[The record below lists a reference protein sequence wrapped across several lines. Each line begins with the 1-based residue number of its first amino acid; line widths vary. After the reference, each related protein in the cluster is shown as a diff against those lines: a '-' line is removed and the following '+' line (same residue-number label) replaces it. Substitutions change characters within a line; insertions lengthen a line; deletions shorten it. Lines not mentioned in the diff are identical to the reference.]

1 MSNKSLWDACLS
13 FFEESLPPQQF
24 NSWIKPLGFE
34 LAGNK
39 ITLTAPNSFTLKLVQ
54 ERFLPEISKRAESYL
69 PSPPSFELRIGKKS
83 ATPAS
88 KSNVLAPDL
97 PVPESQTTVAKPQ
110 KNQNKLNPLLSFDNF
125 VTGKAN
131 QLAHSAA
138 IQVAEAPGTT
148 YNPLFIYGGVGLGK
162 THLIQGIG
170 NHIKSENSHAK
181 ICYVHATNYISDVV
195 RAFQT
200 KKFDEF
206 KQFYNSLDLLLIDDI
221 QFIAD
226 KPGTQ
231 QEFFYTLN
239 SLIDGHKQVVITCD
253 TFPKEIS
260 GMTPRLTSRFSW
272 GLTVAIE
279 PPGLEMRVAIL
290 LQKAAL
296 SNNPINWLASFFMIS
311 RMGRM
316 TWGICWPAPV
326 RPKSFLNC
334 SARPKF
340 TDKLWAVR
348 ELEGALKRIDA
359 YSRFHKK
366 IISVELAKEAL
377 KDLLAVQNKQVSMEN
392 IQKTVADFYRIKV
405 TDLLSKKR
413 NRVIARPRQIAMC
426 LARELTQLS
435 LPEIGSAFGDRDHT
449 TVMYACKT
457 IENLRNSDTALNADF
472 NLLNQ
477 TLRN

>member
-1 MSNKSLWDACLS
+1 MSDNKLWLSCLD
-13 FFEESLPPQQF
+13 FFQRSLPIQQF
-24 NSWIKPLGFE
+24 NSWIKPLSFE
-34 LAGNK
+34 LDGNK
-39 ITLTAPNSFTLKLVQ
+39 IILTAPNSFTLKVVQ
-54 ERFLPEISKRAESYL
+54 ERFIHDISTRAETFLSQT
-69 PSPPSFELRIGKKS
+69 PQIEFRVSNKIIIPNPIKS
-83 ATPAS
+83 TLVSKVS
-88 KSNVLAPDL
+88 KSTAIKHKV
-97 PVPESQTTVAKPQ
+97 Q

-131 QLAHSAA
+131 QLAHSSAM
-138 IQVAEAPGTT
+138 QVANSLGET

-162 THLIQGIG
+162 THLLQAIG
-170 NHIKSENSHAK
+170 NYFKNENSQAK
-181 ICYVHATNYISDVV
+181 ICYVHATNYISNVV
-195 RAFQT
+195 HAFQT

-239 SLIDGHKQVVITCD
+239 TLIDSHKQVVITCD

-272 GLTVAIE
+272 GLTVAID
-279 PPGLEMRVAIL
+279 PPEIEMRVAIL
-290 LQKAAL
+290 LKKAGA
-296 SNNPINWLASFFMIS
+296 SNIKITENVAFFI
-311 RMGRM
+311 
-316 TWGICWPAPV
+316 AKYV
-326 RPKSFLNC
+326 RSNI
-334 SARPKF
+334 
-340 TDKLWAVR
+340 R
-348 ELEGALKRIDA
+348 ELEGALKRVEA
-359 YSRFHKK
+359 FSKFHKK
-366 IISVELAKEAL
+366 VITIEVAKEAL
-377 KDLLAVQNKQVSMEN
+377 KDLLASQNKQVSIEN

-405 TDLLSKKR
+405 SDLLSKKR
-413 NRVIARPRQIAMC
+413 TRVIARPRQIAMC

-472 NLLNQ
+472 NSLNQ

>member
-1 MSNKSLWDACLS
+1 MPDNALWDSCLD
-13 FFEESLPPQQF
+13 FFKDSLPPQQF
-24 NSWIKPLGFE
+24 NSWIKPLAFE
-34 LAGNK
+34 MTGDQ
-39 ITLTAPNSFTLKLVQ
+39 ITLTAPNSFTMKVIQ
-54 ERFLPEISKRAESYL
+54 ERFLAEIAKRAESFL
-69 PSPPSFELRIGKKS
+69 STPPIFKLRIGEKS
-83 ATPAS
+83 IAPTTRTSPATIVDTLPTVTLPERRTH
-88 KSNVLAPDL
+88 KS
-97 PVPESQTTVAKPQ
+97 
-110 KNQNKLNPLLSFDNF
+110 QNKLNPLLSFENF

-131 QLAHSAA
+131 QLAHAAA
-138 IQVAEAPGTT
+138 IQVAETPGTT

-162 THLIQGIG
+162 THLLQAIG
-170 NHIKSENSHAK
+170 NHIKQENSHAK
-181 ICYVHATNYISDVV
+181 VCYVHATNYISDVV

-231 QEFFYTLN
+231 QEFFYILN
-239 SLIDGHKQVVITCD
+239 SLIDAHKQVVITCD

-272 GLTVAIE
+272 GLTVAVE
-279 PPGLEMRVAIL
+279 PPELEMRVAIL

-296 SNNPINWLASFFMIS
+296 SNNPINEDVAFFI
-311 RMGRM
+311 
-316 TWGICWPAPV
+316 AKHV
-326 RPKSFLNC
+326 RSN
-334 SARPKF
+334 
-340 TDKLWAVR
+340 VR

-359 YSRFHKK
+359 YSKFHKRV
-366 IISVELAKEAL
+366 ITIDLAKEAL
-377 KDLLAVQNKQVSMEN
+377 KDLLASQNKQVSIEN

-413 NRVIARPRQIAMC
+413 TRIIARPRQVAMC
-426 LARELTQLS
+426 LARELTQFS
-435 LPEIGSAFGDRDHT
+435 LPEIGSAFGGRDHT

-457 IENLRNSDTALNADF
+457 IESLRNQDAALNADF

-477 TLRN
+477 TLRS

>member
-1 MSNKSLWDACLS
+1 MTGKKLWDSCLH
-13 FFEESLPPQQF
+13 FFKDSLPPQQF
-24 NSWIKPLGFE
+24 NSWIKPLSFE
-34 LAGNK
+34 LKGDQ
-39 ITLTAPNSFTLKLVQ
+39 ITLTAPNSFTLKLIQ
-54 ERFLPEISKRAESYL
+54 DRFLPDITKLAEPFL
-69 PSPPSFELRIGKKS
+69 PGPPSFELRIGNKS
-83 ATPAS
+83 SALNLKVT
-88 KSNVLAPDL
+88 
-97 PVPESQTTVAKPQ
+97 PESTAKIILPTLKVQ
-110 KNQNKLNPLLSFDNF
+110 KSQNQINPLLSFDNF
-125 VTGKAN
+125 VIGKAN

-138 IQVAEAPGTT
+138 IQVADSPGTS

-162 THLIQGIG
+162 THLLQAIG
-170 NHIKSENSHAK
+170 NHIKQENTQAK
-181 ICYVHATNYISDVV
+181 LCYVHATNYISDVV

-296 SNNPINWLASFFMIS
+296 SNSPISEDVAFFI
-311 RMGRM
+311 
-316 TWGICWPAPV
+316 AKHV
-326 RPKSFLNC
+326 RSNI
-334 SARPKF
+334 
-340 TDKLWAVR
+340 R
-348 ELEGALKRIDA
+348 ELEGALKRVDA
-359 YSRFHKK
+359 FSRFHKRV
-366 IISVELAKEAL
+366 ISVELAKEAL
-377 KDLLAVQNKQVSMEN
+377 KDLLASQNKQVSIEN

-405 TDLLSKKR
+405 ADLLSKKR
-413 NRVIARPRQIAMC
+413 TRVITRPRQIAMC

-435 LPEIGSAFGDRDHT
+435 LPEVGAAFGGRDHT
-449 TVMYACKT
+449 TVMYACK
-457 IENLRNSDTALNADF
+457 IVENLRNSDTEFNADF

-477 TLRN
+477 TLRS

>member
-1 MSNKSLWDACLS
+1 MSDKTLWDSCLD
-13 FFEESLPPQQF
+13 FFEGSLPPQQF
-24 NSWIKPLGFE
+24 NSWIKPLAFE
-34 LAGNK
+34 IKGDQ

-54 ERFLPEISKRAESYL
+54 ERFLPEISRRAESFL
-69 PSPPSFELRIGKKS
+69 SGIPHFDLRIGKKS
-83 ATPAS
+83 SSLPGK
-88 KSNVLAPDL
+88 KS
-97 PVPESQTTVAKPQ
+97 PVTVTKSTETAQPSHKVQ
-110 KNQNKLNPLLSFDNF
+110 KNQSKLNPLLSFDNF

-138 IQVAEAPGTT
+138 IQVADSPGTI

-162 THLIQGIG
+162 THLLQAIG
-170 NHIKSENSHAK
+170 NHIRHEYPQSKV
-181 ICYVHATNYISDVV
+181 CYVHATNYISDVV

-231 QEFFYTLN
+231 QEFFYILN
-239 SLIDGHKQVVITCD
+239 SLIDSHKQVVISCD

-296 SNNPINWLASFFMIS
+296 SNNPISEEVAFFI
-311 RMGRM
+311 
-316 TWGICWPAPV
+316 AKNV
-326 RPKSFLNC
+326 RSNI
-334 SARPKF
+334 
-340 TDKLWAVR
+340 R
-348 ELEGALKRIDA
+348 ELEGALKRVDA
-359 YSRFHKK
+359 YSRFHNRAT
-366 IISVELAKEAL
+366 SVELAKEAL
-377 KDLLAVQNKQVSMEN
+377 KDLLASQNKQVSIEN

-405 TDLLSKKR
+405 SDLLSKKR
-413 NRVIARPRQIAMC
+413 TRVIARPRQIAMC
-426 LARELTQLS
+426 LARELTQFS
-435 LPEIGSAFGDRDHT
+435 LPEIGAAFGDRDHT

-457 IENLRNSDTALNADF
+457 IESLRNTDTSLNNDF
-472 NLLNQ
+472 NVLNQ

>member
-1 MSNKSLWDACLS
+1 MRDKTLWDSCLL
-13 FFEESLPPQQF
+13 FFEGTLTSQQF
-24 NSWIKPLGFE
+24 NSWIKPLNFE
-34 LAGNK
+34 IHGNQ
-39 ITLTAPNSFTLKLVQ
+39 ITLTAPNSFTLKIVQ
-54 ERFLPEISKRAESYL
+54 ERFLPEISKQAELFLSY
-69 PSPPSFELRIGKKS
+69 PPNFELRIGEKPLNS
-83 ATPAS
+83 SPST
-88 KSNVLAPDL
+88 L
-97 PVPESQTTVAKPQ
+97 PVAITNIVPSVSQLTLNKH
-110 KNQNKLNPLLSFDNF
+110 KNQNKLNPLLSFENF

-131 QLAHSAA
+131 QLAHAAA
-138 IQVAEAPGTT
+138 IQVAETPGTT

-162 THLIQGIG
+162 THLIQAIG
-170 NHIKSENSHAK
+170 NHIKLENAQAK

-226 KPGTQ
+226 KTGTQ

-272 GLTVAIE
+272 GLTVAVE

-290 LQKAAL
+290 LQKAAI
-296 SNNPINWLASFFMIS
+296 SNNPISEDVAFFIAKHIRS
-311 RMGRM
+311 N
-316 TWGICWPAPV
+316 I
-326 RPKSFLNC
+326 
-334 SARPKF
+334 
-340 TDKLWAVR
+340 R

-359 YSRFHKK
+359 YSRFHKRT
-366 IISVELAKEAL
+366 ISVELAKEAL
-377 KDLLAVQNKQVSMEN
+377 KDLLASQNKQISIEN

-413 NRVIARPRQIAMC
+413 TRLIARPRQIAMC

-435 LPEIGSAFGDRDHT
+435 LPEIGTAFGGRDHT

-457 IENLRNSDTALNADF
+457 IESLRNLDSSLNADF

>member
-1 MSNKSLWDACLS
+1 MADNTLWETCLQ
-13 FFEESLPPQQF
+13 FFEGSLPPQQF
-24 NSWIKPLGFE
+24 NSWIKPLAFE
-34 LAGNK
+34 INGDQ

-54 ERFLPEISKRAESYL
+54 ERFLPDISKQAESFL
-69 PSPPSFELRIGKKS
+69 SGPPSFELRIGKKTS
-83 ATPAS
+83 VP
-88 KSNVLAPDL
+88 LAPKKPALITD
-97 PVPESQTTVAKPQ
+97 TVSAIDISIPKIN
-110 KNQNKLNPLLSFDNF
+110 KGQNKLNPLLSFDNF

-138 IQVAEAPGTT
+138 IQVAETPGTT

-162 THLIQGIG
+162 THLIQAIG
-170 NHIKSENSHAK
+170 NHIKHENAHAK

-290 LQKAAL
+290 LQ
-296 SNNPINWLASFFMIS
+296 
-311 RMGRM
+311 
-316 TWGICWPAPV
+316 
-326 RPKSFLNC
+326 
-334 SARPKF
+334 
-340 TDKLWAVR
+340 
-348 ELEGALKRIDA
+348 
-359 YSRFHKK
+359 
-366 IISVELAKEAL
+366 
-377 KDLLAVQNKQVSMEN
+377 
-392 IQKTVADFYRIKV
+392 
-405 TDLLSKKR
+405 
-413 NRVIARPRQIAMC
+413 
-426 LARELTQLS
+426 
-435 LPEIGSAFGDRDHT
+435 
-449 TVMYACKT
+449 
-457 IENLRNSDTALNADF
+457 NL
-472 NLLNQ
+472 
-477 TLRN
+477 

>member
-1 MSNKSLWDACLS
+1 MSDNALWDSCLT
-13 FFEESLPPQQF
+13 FFENSLPPQQF
-24 NSWIKPLGFE
+24 NSWIKPLVFTID
-34 LAGNK
+34 GNH
-39 ITLTAPNSFTLKLVQ
+39 ITLAAPNSFTLKLVQ
-54 ERFLPEISKRAESYL
+54 ERFLPEISRMAESVL
-69 PSPPSFELRIGKKS
+69 SSPPSFELIIGKKTLGFAPRQS
-83 ATPAS
+83 IDTPSSPALS
-88 KSNVLAPDL
+88 VVAPKL
-97 PVPESQTTVAKPQ
+97 NKG
-110 KNQNKLNPLLSFDNF
+110 QNKINPLLTFDNF

-131 QLAHSAA
+131 QLANAAA
-138 IQVAEAPGTT
+138 IQVAEAPGVT
-148 YNPLFIYGGVGLGK
+148 YNPLFVYGGVGLGK
-162 THLIQGIG
+162 THLIQSIG
-170 NHIKSENSHAK
+170 NCVLQENPHAK
-181 ICYVHATNYISDVV
+181 VCYVHATNYISDVV

-239 SLIDGHKQVVITCD
+239 SLVEGHKQVVITCD

-296 SNNPINWLASFFMIS
+296 SNNPIGEDVAFFI
-311 RMGRM
+311 
-316 TWGICWPAPV
+316 AKHV
-326 RPKSFLNC
+326 RSNI
-334 SARPKF
+334 
-340 TDKLWAVR
+340 R

-359 YSRFHKK
+359 YSRFHKLA
-366 IISVELAKEAL
+366 ISVELAKEAL
-377 KDLLAVQNKQVSMEN
+377 KDLLASQNKQVSIEN

-405 TDLLSKKR
+405 SDLLSKKR
-413 NRVIARPRQIAMC
+413 TRIIARPRQIAMT

-435 LPEIGSAFGDRDHT
+435 LPEIGTAFGSRDHT

-457 IENLRNSDTALNADF
+457 IETLRNTDSVLNSDF
-472 NLLNQ
+472 SLLNQ
-477 TLRN
+477 ILRN

>member
-1 MSNKSLWDACLS
+1 MSDKTLWDSCLH
-13 FFEESLPPQQF
+13 FFEGSLPPQQF
-24 NSWIKPLGFE
+24 NSWIKPLVFE
-34 LAGNK
+34 MKGNQ

-54 ERFLPEISKRAESYL
+54 ERFLPEISKRAMSFL
-69 PSPPSFELRIGKKS
+69 SGSPQFELRIRKKTS
-83 ATPAS
+83 GLAALKSSTTTTNIISKENTAS
-88 KSNVLAPDL
+88 QEFQPITKIS
-97 PVPESQTTVAKPQ
+97 
-110 KNQNKLNPLLSFDNF
+110 KNQNKLNPLLSFDTF
-125 VTGKAN
+125 VIGKAN

-138 IQVAEAPGTT
+138 IQVAESPGAT

-162 THLIQGIG
+162 THLIQAIG
-170 NHIKSENSHAK
+170 NHIKHENPQAK

-239 SLIDGHKQVVITCD
+239 SLIDTHKQVVITCD

-272 GLTVAIE
+272 GLTVAVE

-290 LQKAAL
+290 LQKALL
-296 SNNPINWLASFFMIS
+296 SNNPINEDVAFFI
-311 RMGRM
+311 
-316 TWGICWPAPV
+316 AKHV
-326 RPKSFLNC
+326 RSNI
-334 SARPKF
+334 
-340 TDKLWAVR
+340 R

-359 YSRFHKK
+359 YSRFHKRA
-366 IISVELAKEAL
+366 ISVELAKEAL
-377 KDLLAVQNKQVSMEN
+377 KDLLASQNKQVSIEN

-405 TDLLSKKR
+405 SDLLSKKR
-413 NRVIARPRQIAMC
+413 TRIVARPRQIAMS

-435 LPEIGSAFGDRDHT
+435 LPEIGATFGDRDHT
-449 TVMYACKT
+449 TVLYACKT
-457 IENLRNSDTALNADF
+457 IENLRNMDSVLNADF
-472 NLLNQ
+472 NLLHQ
-477 TLRN
+477 TLRS

>member
-1 MSNKSLWDACLS
+1 MPDKTLWDSCLH
-13 FFEESLPPQQF
+13 FFEGSLPPQQF
-24 NSWIKPLGFE
+24 NSWIKPLAFE
-34 LAGNK
+34 IKGDQ

-54 ERFLPEISKRAESYL
+54 ERFLPEISRRAESFL
-69 PSPPSFELRIGKKS
+69 SGTPRFELRIGKKS
-83 ATPAS
+83 SAPTAKKTSVAIVDAPPPPA
-88 KSNVLAPDL
+88 KA
-97 PVPESQTTVAKPQ
+97 Q

-138 IQVAEAPGTT
+138 IQVAESPGTI

-162 THLIQGIG
+162 THLLQAIG
-170 NHIKSENSHAK
+170 NHIKSENAQAK

-290 LQKAAL
+290 LQKSTL
-296 SNNPINWLASFFMIS
+296 SNNPISEDVAFFI
-311 RMGRM
+311 
-316 TWGICWPAPV
+316 AKHV
-326 RPKSFLNC
+326 RSNI
-334 SARPKF
+334 
-340 TDKLWAVR
+340 R
-348 ELEGALKRIDA
+348 ELEGALKRVDA
-359 YSRFHKK
+359 YSRFHKRT
-366 IISVELAKEAL
+366 ISVELAKEAL
-377 KDLLAVQNKQVSMEN
+377 KDLLASQNKQVSIEN
-392 IQKTVADFYRIKV
+392 IQKTVADFYRIKI

-413 NRVIARPRQIAMC
+413 TRVIARPRQIAMC
-426 LARELTQLS
+426 LARELTQMS
-435 LPEIGSAFGDRDHT
+435 LPEIGAAFGDRDHT

-457 IENLRNSDTALNADF
+457 VESLRNQDAAFNTDF

>member
-1 MSNKSLWDACLS
+1 MSSKALWDACLQ
-13 FFEESLPPQQF
+13 FFEECLPPQQF
-24 NSWIKPLGFE
+24 NSWIKPLCFE
-34 LAGNK
+34 MHGNR
-39 ITLTAPNSFTLKLVQ
+39 IILTAPNSFTLKLVQ
-54 ERFLPEISKRAESYL
+54 ERFLPEISKRAEALLAFTPTIDLRVSKRPPL
-69 PSPPSFELRIGKKS
+69 PGKKTEPNS
-83 ATPAS
+83 SEVITP
-88 KSNVLAPDL
+88 
-97 PVPESQTTVAKPQ
+97 TTNKAQ
-110 KNQNKLNPLLSFDNF
+110 KNQNRLNPSLSFANF

-138 IQVAEAPGTT
+138 IQVAESPGTI

-162 THLIQGIG
+162 THLLQAIG
-170 NHIKSENSHAK
+170 NHIKHENAHAK
-181 ICYVHATNYISDVV
+181 ICYVHATNYVSDVV

-239 SLIDGHKQVVITCD
+239 SLIDSHKQVVITCD

-279 PPGLEMRVAIL
+279 PPSLEMRVAIL
-290 LQKAAL
+290 LQKSAL
-296 SNNPINWLASFFMIS
+296 TNNPINEEVAFFI
-311 RMGRM
+311 
-316 TWGICWPAPV
+316 AKHV
-326 RPKSFLNC
+326 RSNI
-334 SARPKF
+334 
-340 TDKLWAVR
+340 R
-348 ELEGALKRIDA
+348 ELEGALKRVDA
-359 YSRFHKK
+359 YSRFHKRP
-366 IISVELAKEAL
+366 ISIDLAKDAL
-377 KDLLAVQNKQVSMEN
+377 KDLLASQNKQVSIEN
-392 IQKTVADFYRIKV
+392 IQKTVAEFYRIKIS
-405 TDLLSKKR
+405 DLLSKKR
-413 NRVIARPRQIAMC
+413 TRVIARPRQIAMC

-435 LPEIGSAFGDRDHT
+435 LPEIGAAFGDRDHT

-457 IENLRNSDTALNADF
+457 IESLRNKDSVLSTDF

>member
-1 MSNKSLWDACLS
+1 MMQDNTLWNSCLL
-13 FFEESLPPQQF
+13 FFEETLTPQQY
-24 NSWIKPLGFE
+24 NSWIKPLSFE
-34 LAGNK
+34 VQGNQ
-39 ITLTAPNSFTLKLVQ
+39 IILIAPNSFTLKIVQ
-54 ERFLPEISKRAESYL
+54 ERFLPEIARQAELYL
-69 PSPPSFELRIGKKS
+69 SCPPSFSLRVGDKPIDSVTAKS
-83 ATPAS
+83 PALPADEEPS
-88 KSNVLAPDL
+88 SA
-97 PVPESQTTVAKPQ
+97 PVPSV
-110 KNQNKLNPLLSFDNF
+110 PLLSLNKHKNQSQLNSLLTFENF

-131 QLAHSAA
+131 QLAHAAA
-138 IQVAEAPGTT
+138 IQVAETPGTT

-162 THLIQGIG
+162 THLIQSIG
-170 NHIKSENSHAK
+170 NYIKQENRHAK

-272 GLTVAIE
+272 GLTVAVE
-279 PPGLEMRVAIL
+279 PPGIEMRVAIL
-290 LQKAAL
+290 LQKASL
-296 SNNPINWLASFFMIS
+296 SNNPINEDVAFFIAKHIRS
-311 RMGRM
+311 N
-316 TWGICWPAPV
+316 I
-326 RPKSFLNC
+326 
-334 SARPKF
+334 
-340 TDKLWAVR
+340 R

-359 YSRFHKK
+359 YSRFHKRS
-366 IISVELAKEAL
+366 ISVELAKEAL
-377 KDLLAVQNKQVSMEN
+377 KDLLACQNKQISMEN

-405 TDLLSKKR
+405 SDLLSKKR
-413 NRVIARPRQIAMC
+413 TRLIARPRQVAMC

-435 LPEIGSAFGDRDHT
+435 LPEIGAAFGSRDHT

-457 IENLRNSDTALNADF
+457 IESLRNTDTALNEDF
-472 NLLNQ
+472 ILLNQ

>member
-1 MSNKSLWDACLS
+1 MQDNTLWNSCLL
-13 FFEESLPPQQF
+13 FFEETLTPQQY
-24 NSWIKPLGFE
+24 NSWIKPLSFE
-34 LAGNK
+34 VQGNQ
-39 ITLTAPNSFTLKLVQ
+39 IILIAPNSFTLKIVQ
-54 ERFLPEISKRAESYL
+54 ERFLPEIARQAELYL
-69 PSPPSFELRIGKKS
+69 SCPPSFSLRVGDKPIDSVTAKS
-83 ATPAS
+83 PALPTDEEPS
-88 KSNVLAPDL
+88 SAPVSS
-97 PVPESQTTVAKPQ
+97 VPLLSLNKH
-110 KNQNKLNPLLSFDNF
+110 KNQSQLNPLLTFENF

-131 QLAHSAA
+131 QLAHAAA
-138 IQVAEAPGTT
+138 IQVAETPGTT

-162 THLIQGIG
+162 THLIQSIG
-170 NHIKSENSHAK
+170 NYIKQENRHAK

-272 GLTVAIE
+272 GLTVAVE
-279 PPGLEMRVAIL
+279 PPGIEMRVAIL
-290 LQKAAL
+290 LQKASL
-296 SNNPINWLASFFMIS
+296 SNNPINEDVAFFIAKHIRS
-311 RMGRM
+311 N
-316 TWGICWPAPV
+316 I
-326 RPKSFLNC
+326 
-334 SARPKF
+334 
-340 TDKLWAVR
+340 R

-359 YSRFHKK
+359 YSRFHKRS
-366 IISVELAKEAL
+366 ISVELAKEAL
-377 KDLLAVQNKQVSMEN
+377 KDLLACQNKQISMEN

-405 TDLLSKKR
+405 SDLLSKKR
-413 NRVIARPRQIAMC
+413 TRLIARPRQVAMC

-435 LPEIGSAFGDRDHT
+435 LPEIGAAFGSRDHT

-457 IENLRNSDTALNADF
+457 IESLRNTDTALNEDF
-472 NLLNQ
+472 ILLNQ

>member
-1 MSNKSLWDACLS
+1 MWEACLH
-13 FFEESLPPQQF
+13 FFEGSLPPQQF
-24 NSWIKPLGFE
+24 NSWIKPLAFE
-34 LAGNK
+34 INGDQ
-39 ITLTAPNSFTLKLVQ
+39 IILTAPNSFTLKLVQ
-54 ERFLPEISKRAESYL
+54 ERFLPEISKRAESFL
-69 PSPPSFELRIGKKS
+69 SGPPCIELRIGKKTS
-83 ATPAS
+83 VPIAPKKPAAIADTITTPDPS
-88 KSNVLAPDL
+88 IPKIN
-97 PVPESQTTVAKPQ
+97 KG
-110 KNQNKLNPLLSFDNF
+110 QNKLNPMLSFDNF

-138 IQVAEAPGTT
+138 IQVAEAPGTS

-162 THLIQGIG
+162 THLIQAIG
-170 NHIKSENSHAK
+170 NHIKHENTHAK
-181 ICYVHATNYISDVV
+181 VCYVHATNYVSDVV

-296 SNNPINWLASFFMIS
+296 SNNPINEDVAFFI
-311 RMGRM
+311 
-316 TWGICWPAPV
+316 AKHV
-326 RPKSFLNC
+326 RSNI
-334 SARPKF
+334 
-340 TDKLWAVR
+340 R

-359 YSRFHKK
+359 YSKFHKRT
-366 IISVELAKEAL
+366 ISVELAKEAL
-377 KDLLAVQNKQVSMEN
+377 RDLLASQNKQISIEN

-405 TDLLSKKR
+405 SDLLSKKR
-413 NRVIARPRQIAMC
+413 TRIIARPRQIAMS
-426 LARELTQLS
+426 LARELTQFS
-435 LPEIGSAFGDRDHT
+435 LPEIGSAFGGRDHT

-457 IENLRNSDTALNADF
+457 IEGLRNLDSALNTDF

>member
-1 MSNKSLWDACLS
+1 MADKNLWDTCLQ
-13 FFEESLPPQQF
+13 FFEDSLPPQQF
-24 NSWIKPLGFE
+24 NSWIKPLAFE
-34 LAGNK
+34 INGNQ
-39 ITLTAPNSFTLKLVQ
+39 ITLTAPNSFTLKLLQ
-54 ERFLPEISKRAESYL
+54 ERFLPEISKRAETFLSG
-69 PSPPSFELRIGKKS
+69 PPCFELRIGKKTAAQPHAKKTALAS
-83 ATPAS
+83 ESSTMAEPPPAKTS
-88 KSNVLAPDL
+88 KG
-97 PVPESQTTVAKPQ
+97 
-110 KNQNKLNPLLSFDNF
+110 QNKLNPLLSFENF

-138 IQVAEAPGTT
+138 IQVAETPGTT

-162 THLIQGIG
+162 THLIQAIG
-170 NHIKSENSHAK
+170 NHIKQQNSHAK

-290 LQKAAL
+290 LQKAVL
-296 SNNPINWLASFFMIS
+296 SNNPISEDVAFFI
-311 RMGRM
+311 
-316 TWGICWPAPV
+316 AKHV
-326 RPKSFLNC
+326 RSNI
-334 SARPKF
+334 
-340 TDKLWAVR
+340 R

-359 YSRFHKK
+359 YSKFHKRP
-366 IISVELAKEAL
+366 ISVELAKEAL
-377 KDLLAVQNKQVSMEN
+377 RDLLASQNKQISIEN

-405 TDLLSKKR
+405 SDLLSKKR
-413 NRVIARPRQIAMC
+413 TRIIARPRQIAMT
-426 LARELTQLS
+426 LARELTQFS
-435 LPEIGSAFGDRDHT
+435 LPEIGAAFGGRDHT

-457 IENLRNSDTALNADF
+457 IDGLRNLDSAMNTDF

>member
-1 MSNKSLWDACLS
+1 MRDKTLCETKHYGILVFF
-13 FFEESLPPQQF
+13 FFEGTLTSQQF
-24 NSWIKPLGFE
+24 NSWIKPLNFE
-34 LAGNK
+34 IHGNQ
-39 ITLTAPNSFTLKLVQ
+39 ITLTAPNSFTLKIVQ
-54 ERFLPEISKRAESYL
+54 ERFLPEISKQAELFLSY
-69 PSPPSFELRIGKKS
+69 PPNFELRIGEKPLNS
-83 ATPAS
+83 SPST
-88 KSNVLAPDL
+88 L
-97 PVPESQTTVAKPQ
+97 PVAITNIVPSVSQLTLNKH
-110 KNQNKLNPLLSFDNF
+110 KNQNKLNPLLSFENF

-131 QLAHSAA
+131 QLAHAAA
-138 IQVAEAPGTT
+138 IQVAETPGTT

-162 THLIQGIG
+162 THLIQAIG
-170 NHIKSENSHAK
+170 NHIKLENAQAK

-226 KPGTQ
+226 KTGTQ

-272 GLTVAIE
+272 GLTVAVE

-290 LQKAAL
+290 LQKAAI
-296 SNNPINWLASFFMIS
+296 SNNPISEDVAFFIAKHIRS
-311 RMGRM
+311 N
-316 TWGICWPAPV
+316 I
-326 RPKSFLNC
+326 
-334 SARPKF
+334 
-340 TDKLWAVR
+340 R

-359 YSRFHKK
+359 YSRFHKRT
-366 IISVELAKEAL
+366 ISVELAKEAL
-377 KDLLAVQNKQVSMEN
+377 KDLLASQNKQISIEN

-413 NRVIARPRQIAMC
+413 TRLIARPRQIAMC

-435 LPEIGSAFGDRDHT
+435 LPEIGTAFGGRDHT

-457 IENLRNSDTALNADF
+457 IESLRNLDSSLNADF